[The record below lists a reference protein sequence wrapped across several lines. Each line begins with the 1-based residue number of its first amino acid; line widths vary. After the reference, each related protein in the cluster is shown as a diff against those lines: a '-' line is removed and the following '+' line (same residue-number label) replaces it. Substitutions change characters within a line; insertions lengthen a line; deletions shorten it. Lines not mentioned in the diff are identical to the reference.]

1 MVLTPARRVAAAVV
15 AVAATLLLAACGGTS
30 ATPTTASVQP
40 GAPLTSPT
48 EGPSP
53 STADVVAAPA
63 VVGATLPGHVHNLA
77 YSGDTLLFGT
87 HGGLWEQAPG
97 QAPQAVSE
105 EAFDVMGFTP
115 QGDRWL
121 ASGHPAAGST
131 APGNLGLLEST
142 DEGVTWQPVALSGEV
157 DFHRLVAAGD
167 RLFGINSA
175 DNALLR
181 SDDDGRSWTSAGTVP
196 LFDLAVDPGN
206 PDTLLGTTADGP
218 VISIDAGSTFQSAP
232 APTLIALLAWTRR
245 ALVGVAADGQ
255 VLESTD
261 RGASWQAKGRVTG
274 QPAAVAAD
282 GSRVAVLAD
291 GAVYESTDDGATFT
305 QRVTGITGH

>member
-1 MVLTPARRVAAAVV
+1 MVLTPSRPVAAAALVV
-15 AVAATLLLAACGGTS
+15 AAVLLLTACGGTGATSTTVS
-30 ATPTTASVQP
+30 AS
-40 GAPLTSPT
+40 
-48 EGPSP
+48 
-53 STADVVAAPA
+53 A
-63 VVGATLPGHVHNLA
+63 VDGATLPGHVHNLA
-77 YSGDTLLFGT
+77 YNGDTLLFGT
-87 HGGLWEQAPG
+87 HEGLWEQAPG
-97 QAPQAVSE
+97 QVPKAVSA

-115 QGDRWL
+115 NGDRWL

-131 APGNLGLLEST
+131 APGSLGLLEST
-142 DEGVTWQPVALSGEV
+142 DEGVTWRPVALSGEV

-167 RLFGINSA
+167 QLFGINSA

-181 SDDDGRSWTSAGTVP
+181 SDDDGQSWTSAGTVP

-218 VISIDAGSTFQSAP
+218 VISTDAGSTFESAP
-232 APTLIALLAWTRR
+232 APTLIALLAWTPS

-261 RGASWQAKGRVTG
+261 GGASWQTKGRVTG

-282 GSRVAVLAD
+282 GSRVAVLA
-291 GAVYESTDDGATFT
+291 GGVVYESTDDGATFT